1 MNNNDLLFLK
11 ILADEHNLTKTA
23 KKLFISQPAI
33 TDKIKKLEKEFG
45 TKLII
50 RKPRGIEFTPE
61 GDILAQ
67 YAIRTLKEFEKTK
80 DLITNMHTD
89 ELHGSL
95 HISCSNVFAKY
106 HLPKLLSDFQ
116 KLYPKV
122 EITFKSGFSTNLYRD
137 FLRGESQ
144 LAILRG
150 DHLWSQEK
158 KLLLQ
163 EPLCIFSAF
172 PLDLDNLPEVP
183 YIHYSTDPN
192 LQTLLDEWW
201 GNNYQKKPHIV
212 TDIDSMDT
220 GMKLVQNGLGYTI
233 LSESCGSDTPGLYK
247 YPLKLLNKDI
257 IYRKT
262 WLYYRSDCNS
272 SRIVK
277 TFIYFILKKYRP
289 IPL

>member
-1 MNNNDLLFLK
+1 MNTNDLLFLK
-11 ILADEHNLTKTA
+11 VLADEQNLTKTA
-23 KKLFISQPAI
+23 KKLFISQPSI
-33 TDKIKKLEKEFG
+33 TEKIRKLEKEFG

-50 RKPRGIEFTPE
+50 RKPRGISLTPE
-61 GDILAQ
+61 GDILVQ
-67 YAIRTLKEFEKTK
+67 YAIHALEEFEKTK
-80 DLITNMHTD
+80 YLLANMHTD

-116 KLYPKV
+116 KLYPHV

-137 FLRGESQ
+137 LLRGESQ

-150 DHLWSQEK
+150 EHIWSQEK

-172 PLDLDNLPEVP
+172 PLDLANLPEIP

-192 LQTLLDEWW
+192 LKALLDEWW

-212 TDIDSMDT
+212 TDIDAMDT

-247 YPLKLLNKDI
+247 YPLKLPNQNI

-262 WLYYRSDCNS
+262 WLYYKSDFNS

-277 TFIYFILKKYRP
+277 TLIYFILENYRP
-289 IPL
+289 ITL